1 MLKTPSKFAGP
12 TKRFYAVSDHVKQS
26 VLKLELKKL
35 EEELDI
41 LAFNKYPELTET
53 EVKSIVIDDKWLPAI
68 EVTVKTEMNRIS
80 QQLAGRIKEL
90 VDRYEMP
97 LPTID
102 KLVKEYEEKVN
113 AHLTKMG
120 FVWN

>member
-1 MLKTPSKFAGP
+1 MVVTYIQYLA
-12 TKRFYAVSDHVKQS
+12 KQS
-26 VLKLELKKL
+26 VIKSELKKL
-35 EEELDI
+35 EEELDV
-41 LAFNKYPELTET
+41 LAFEKYPVLSET
-53 EVKSIVIDDKWLPAI
+53 EVKSIVLDDKWLPAI

-97 LPTID
+97 LPAID
-102 KLVKEYEEKVN
+102 KQVKELEEKVN